1 SWVGAAGYCSAS
13 VDVTRLSRR
22 QVAELQ
28 RVWRDLR
35 SEQGAAE
42 PPDTDDSVFRAG
54 LDAWLTG
61 VISSDG
67 RLADTSLDDLL
78 DLEREAKD
86 HAVARAYVDRVVAV
100 VVPRREAEPPWHA
113 ELADVIRE
121 HCRERGY
128 GLSDGGR
135 DRFGYRTLS
144 ITVPNREGPVELSL
158 NGETFLLTFPGGFTW
173 PEFEYAPEAA
183 KAALQDQLRLVD
195 SYADPDTRTVSVKRA
210 LRSPRTELHLSDGTV
225 LRRHGGRRPQS

>member
-1 SWVGAAGYCSAS
+1 MIELSRVIELSAGDRACRDRSTASRRGHLRFVAERSPVRSILLSFRASWVGAAGYRSAS

-135 DRFGYRTLS
+135 D
-144 ITVPNREGPVELSL
+144 
-158 NGETFLLTFPGGFTW
+158 
-173 PEFEYAPEAA
+173 
-183 KAALQDQLRLVD
+183 
-195 SYADPDTRTVSVKRA
+195 
-210 LRSPRTELHLSDGTV
+210 
-225 LRRHGGRRPQS
+225 